1 MRKRNVLLVL
11 FICVKFLNAQIITTP
26 DTTVCGNYTTTLQAL
41 SAETSSMNTDD
52 LHGAV
57 LPIGFTFNFYGQ
69 AYTQLVISGNGY
81 VTFDLS
87 QANTYSPWPINIA
100 IPNPGSMPENAI
112 MAPWHDINTG
122 VSGYINYGMTGVAP
136 NRIFTITWC
145 SIAMFSC
152 TADLFTSQV
161 VLYEGS
167 DKIEMFIQDKPLC
180 TGWNSGA
187 AIQGLVDATSTNFDI
202 VIDPPSGQPRNY
214 PLQWT
219 ATNEAWEFLPNGVN
233 AYTISQIAYIP
244 INTGLNTWTDLLGNT
259 LGTGATLPIT
269 ISTTTSY
276 VASISGSCI
285 ANAESDTVT
294 ITVVNPEV
302 ELGPDIALACNA
314 DTTLFPQII
323 NGTYPYSYLWNTIS
337 VDSFLF
343 IDSSNVYSLTVID
356 SNGCQMTDDII
367 ISVFPAPA
375 VDFDFD
381 GLPFDNVLDIDI
393 ISCNS
398 TSSYGPV
405 SIQGGTA
412 PYSYSWLNTSLAFIG
427 SSDSILLGDGLYYLI
442 VTDVFGCEVTD
453 TLEITYD
460 APPSID
466 LGFDIMIACNSY
478 TLIDPLVF
486 GGTAPYSYLWDSGV
500 TDSMTILPSGVYS
513 VIVSDFY
520 GCSNT
525 DGIEITYDAPPSIDL
540 GVDIMIACNSDT
552 LIDPLVFGGTA
563 PYSYLWD
570 SGSTDSMTTLPSGV
584 YSVTVSDFYGCSGTD
599 NIEITYDIPGTVTL
613 SGGGSICANG
623 TFAAMNF
630 NFNGL
635 LPWDLV
641 FANGLINQTIQG
653 IPDSNYLFETNNEG
667 IYNVVSASDVN
678 DCLANIVGT
687 AQVIVHPLP
696 VAIIS
701 PSEISIYEDDS
712 IELEVGEYAM
722 YHWFSTD
729 GLDLDTFSTLTVSDS
744 GIFYVEVIDF
754 NGCSDVSDDAIVNT
768 KPYTNLFIPNT
779 FTPNGDDHN
788 ELFVISGVNIKTFN
802 IQIYNR
808 WGELMFMSESIYKSW
823 DGTFAN
829 NKVQEGS
836 YYYQIEVE
844 GNDGKIFKKGGV
856 IKTIY

>member
-1 MRKRNVLLVL
+1 
-11 FICVKFLNAQIITTP
+11 
-26 DTTVCGNYTTTLQAL
+26 
-41 SAETSSMNTDD
+41 
-52 LHGAV
+52 
-57 LPIGFTFNFYGQ
+57 
-69 AYTQLVISGNGY
+69 
-81 VTFDLS
+81 
-87 QANTYSPWPINIA
+87 
-100 IPNPGSMPENAI
+100 
-112 MAPWHDINTG
+112 
-122 VSGYINYGMTGVAP
+122 
-136 NRIFTITWC
+136 
-145 SIAMFSC
+145 
-152 TADLFTSQV
+152 
-161 VLYEGS
+161 
-167 DKIEMFIQDKPLC
+167 
-180 TGWNSGA
+180 
-187 AIQGLVDATSTNFDI
+187 
-202 VIDPPSGQPRNY
+202 
-214 PLQWT
+214 
-219 ATNEAWEFLPNGVN
+219 
-233 AYTISQIAYIP
+233 
-244 INTGLNTWTDLLGNT
+244 
-259 LGTGATLPIT
+259 
-269 ISTTTSY
+269 
-276 VASISGSCI
+276 
-285 ANAESDTVT
+285 
-294 ITVVNPEV
+294 
-302 ELGPDIALACNA
+302 
-314 DTTLFPQII
+314 
-323 NGTYPYSYLWNTIS
+323 
-337 VDSFLF
+337 
-343 IDSSNVYSLTVID
+343 
-356 SNGCQMTDDII
+356 
-367 ISVFPAPA
+367 
-375 VDFDFD
+375 
-381 GLPFDNVLDIDI
+381 
-393 ISCNS
+393 
-398 TSSYGPV
+398 
-405 SIQGGTA
+405 
-412 PYSYSWLNTSLAFIG
+412 
-427 SSDSILLGDGLYYLI
+427 
-442 VTDVFGCEVTD
+442 
-453 TLEITYD
+453 
-460 APPSID
+460 
-466 LGFDIMIACNSY
+466 
-478 TLIDPLVF
+478 
-486 GGTAPYSYLWDSGV
+486 
-500 TDSMTILPSGVYS
+500 MTI
-513 VIVSDFY
+513 
-520 GCSNT
+520 
-525 DGIEITYDAPPSIDL
+525 
-540 GVDIMIACNSDT
+540 
-552 LIDPLVFGGTA
+552 
-563 PYSYLWD
+563 
-570 SGSTDSMTTLPSGV
+570 LPSGV

>member
-442 VTDVFGCEVTD
+442 VTDVFGCEGTD
-453 TLEITYD
+453 TL
-460 APPSID
+460 
-466 LGFDIMIACNSY
+466 
-478 TLIDPLVF
+478 
-486 GGTAPYSYLWDSGV
+486 
-500 TDSMTILPSGVYS
+500 
-513 VIVSDFY
+513 
-520 GCSNT
+520 
-525 DGIEITYDAPPSIDL
+525 EITYDAPPSIDL

-552 LIDPLVFGGTA
+552 LVNPLVFGGTA

-570 SGSTDSMTTLPSGV
+570 SGSTDSMTILLSGL
-584 YSVTVSDFYGCSGTD
+584 YSVVVTDLFGCTGTD
-599 NIEITYDIPGTVTL
+599 NFEITYDIPGTVTL
-613 SGGGSICANG
+613 SGGGSICDDG
-623 TFAAMNF
+623 TFTEMNF

-641 FANGLINQTIQG
+641 FANGLINQTIEG
-653 IPDSNYLFETNNEG
+653 IADSNYLFTTNKEG
-667 IYNVVSASDVN
+667 IYNVVTASDIN
-678 DCLANIVGT
+678 DCLANIIGT

-701 PSEISIYEDDS
+701 PAEISIYEDAS

-722 YHWFSTD
+722 YHWFSD
-729 GLDLDTFSTLTVSDS
+729 SGLDLDTFSTLTVSDS

-754 NGCSDVSDDAIVNT
+754 NGCFDVSDYAIVNT
-768 KPYTNLFIPNT
+768 KPYTDLFIPNT

-788 ELFVISGVNIKTFN
+788 ELFVIIGVNVKTFN

-829 NKVQEGS
+829 KKVQEGS
-836 YYYQIEVE
+836 YYYHIEVE